1 VVKKS
6 FVLVLTLVLGMVL
19 SVSVIAKNP
28 IVLRLAENQP
38 ENNPVTAAD
47 RYFAELVKE
56 KTDGNVIVEVYPGA
70 VLGEEVDSIQQTRA
84 GVIAMA
90 RVNTVPLAQ
99 FIPEV
104 GVFTLPYIFANTDHK
119 WEVLDGPIGNSI
131 LESFEKAGLV
141 GLNYYEAGSRN
152 FYTTK
157 KPIKSLADLKG
168 QKIRVQPSEIS
179 IKMVELLG
187 GAPTPLSYGEVYSAL
202 QTGVIDGA
210 ENDFVSYYTSSH
222 YEVAKYY
229 TLDGHLSPPAVT
241 IMNKAIFYGLPEEYQ
256 QAILEAAKEAQSFE
270 IEEMLAFEEESKE
283 KVVAAG
289 TQIFEVDVV
298 EFQEAVEPIYDMY
311 PEYSEIIEQI
321 RSLQ

>member
-1 VVKKS
+1 MVKKS
-6 FVLVLTLVLGMVL
+6 FVLVLTVVFVMVL
-19 SVSVIAKNP
+19 SVSAIAKKP
-28 IVLRLAENQP
+28 IVLKLAENQP
-38 ENNPVTAAD
+38 VNNPVTVAD
-47 RYFAELVKE
+47 EYFAELVKE
-56 KTDGNVIVEVYPGA
+56 KTNGNVIVEVYPGA
-70 VLGEEVDSIQQTRA
+70 VLGEEVDSIQQVRA

-90 RVNTVPLAQ
+90 RVNTVPLAE

-119 WEVLDGPIGNSI
+119 WEVLDGPIGNSV

-152 FYTTK
+152 FYTVK

-168 QKIRVQPSEIS
+168 LKIRVQPSEIS
-179 IKMVELLG
+179 LEMVRLLG
-187 GAPTPLSYGEVYSAL
+187 GIPTPLSYGEVYSAL

-222 YEVAKYY
+222 YEVAPYY

-241 IMNKAIFYGLPEEYQ
+241 IMNKDIFYDLPKEYQ

-270 IEEMLAFEEESKE
+270 IEEMLAFEEESRE
-283 KVVAAG
+283 IVVAAG
-289 TQIFEVDVV
+289 VQIFEVDVV

-311 PEYSEIIEQI
+311 PEYTEIIEQI
-321 RSLQ
+321 RALQ

>member
-1 VVKKS
+1 MVKKS

>member
-1 VVKKS
+1 MKKS
-6 FVLVLTLVLGMVL
+6 FVLVLTVVFVMVL
-19 SVSVIAKNP
+19 SVSAIAKKP
-28 IVLRLAENQP
+28 IVLKLAENQP
-38 ENNPVTAAD
+38 VNNPVTVAD
-47 RYFAELVKE
+47 EYFAELVKE
-56 KTDGNVIVEVYPGA
+56 KTNGNVIVEVYPGA
-70 VLGEEVDSIQQTRA
+70 VLGEEVDSIQQVRA

-90 RVNTVPLAQ
+90 RVNTVPLAE

-119 WEVLDGPIGNSI
+119 WEVLDGPIGNSV

-152 FYTTK
+152 FYTVK

-168 QKIRVQPSEIS
+168 LKIRVQPSEIS
-179 IKMVELLG
+179 LEMVRLLG
-187 GAPTPLSYGEVYSAL
+187 GIPTPLSYGEVYSAL

-222 YEVAKYY
+222 YEVAPYY

-241 IMNKAIFYGLPEEYQ
+241 IMNKDIFYDLPKEYQ

-270 IEEMLAFEEESKE
+270 IEEMLAFEEESRE
-283 KVVAAG
+283 IVVAAG
-289 TQIFEVDVV
+289 VQIFEVDVV

-311 PEYSEIIEQI
+311 PEYTEIIEQI
-321 RSLQ
+321 RALQ